1 MALHSTTL
9 QTSRKRDPRLARRA
23 YNNKPNSFNHLIAL
37 DTFLRSLQPL
47 QLKHQVRLA
56 GPRTLDEAVDRDLVI
71 EAVLHDEEPPP
82 YHPTEPAP
90 GLIIALSSVARSG
103 CPFASGQ
110 LVALTQKTHVFLSKL
125 LIWGLPSGASSKGAP
140 RGVQDALYSLD
151 IANSSP
157 GYSFADRGRELPG
170 GGTQLAE
177 RCPGGGRARSSRVTA
192 HQRPL

>member
-1 MALHSTTL
+1 MALHSTSL

-23 YNNKPNSFNHLIAL
+23 YSDKPNSFNHLIAL

-47 QLKHQVRLA
+47 QLKHQVRLT

-82 YHPTEPAP
+82 YHPTTRLFCTTDHATEPAP

-110 LVALTQKTHVFLSKL
+110 
-125 LIWGLPSGASSKGAP
+125 
-140 RGVQDALYSLD
+140 
-151 IANSSP
+151 
-157 GYSFADRGRELPG
+157 
-170 GGTQLAE
+170 
-177 RCPGGGRARSSRVTA
+177 
-192 HQRPL
+192 